1 MSTIGGS
8 ENGNQRTLPPYLS
21 NESSQGHGQD
31 QSTARDRT
39 YQHGESESSLRGRAN
54 PPHALPGG
62 PRWSEWQGGLM
73 PGRSARAHQ
82 RQQRRSE
89 PLILSASPAGSTPS
103 THRPVE
109 RRNSAT
115 QKAFQ
120 QTGRGQS
127 VASRES
133 MTELETTRPLPSA
146 LANPAEDLALTMKA
160 NLANSEMSASGKS
173 VSSQVL
179 PRTCI
184 KPPQRRR
191 LTLPSLEPKLV
202 RNGVQAAST
211 PSSSPKT
218 TYEVTTKGM
227 MLIGTGPGRAP
238 QPIQCQL
245 SPALVD
251 KAPDRPRVEGL
262 NTARGAVDASS
273 SKDGSGRTSLP
284 ASATPPKKSSRRH
297 AICAKVEARSAGQAG
312 PSPTS
317 LILKSRHERGV
328 RQSRS
333 EAAAAAAVPQHRSI
347 VADDAVAR
355 VTFQTYHMEATG
367 TEVKAATGCTQDQTT
382 SSWDT
387 SLKPSATTPDQAPT
401 SSKARL
407 STNER
412 HSWCLSMNAT
422 SLPQNT
428 STPETLIPLASG
440 PQTESTLRTEKAP
453 SPICTTTLCHAES
466 RQEAGPKAS
475 PTLKASC
482 TAGSKDSATGRIA
495 KGQMQSDGI
504 ILTQANLTSQTSL
517 PRPRASDK
525 DHLHQ
530 VSDLLELQTPKRRNC
545 TSRTSGHG
553 TKNTEKGTARTVC
566 ERKDLA
572 IETKSEDIASSSH
585 QAIESSPASPPRHD
599 SGSDIDED
607 RYGYETPTTSP
618 ESSPSKVRPLAHR
631 FPRLD
636 RIIPQLDGARGS
648 TEDPPFL
655 EGPAPPAYARVCAEQ
670 DVQSTLKLLTHNE
683 HSLAGTGLP
692 SPGSRI
698 GAADETPLVNASP
711 AKHSTAFPFPRQ
723 LTSKLSSLT
732 KQRQPSALL
741 SFCERNAT
749 PRQRRMM
756 TGGLRT
762 PDRFISIRPRTPTK
776 DNLAR
781 VRNTPGSS
789 PLAGYVSHGS
799 AEADPFAPPPRRSI
813 RMAEQFA
820 TLRGPPPRPRDVGR
834 SPTLVGT
841 PSTLDQRSASDGAIW
856 HVGGSIVTEGVASTT
871 TGRGGRVTSGTSAP
885 HYTADF
891 LRKTSATEEEVRHS
905 RRLALAMDL
914 DRSPKIL
921 DHSSPPTRSSGTNSA
936 PQSASGRV
944 WRDSAWELEGPSSPT
959 KTRPR
964 KTKDVP
970 LIPFRVLNAPA
981 LRDDYYCSLLA
992 YSPTASCLAVGLGPH
1007 VYLWSESKG
1016 TSRSNI
1022 PDSLTAPYAS
1032 HVTSISFSSVEGGSA
1047 ILAIGRADGKITL
1060 WSPLDKDPRFDSEQ
1074 PSPISCVCFRPNTVR
1089 RQSVREPCM
1098 TVATEELLVGDEEG
1112 HVYLYAV
1119 EWPTQN
1125 QRDLFNWHG
1134 SMTLLARITCHAQ
1147 QICGLAWSPDGEFF
1161 ASGGNDNQLFLFEMK
1176 KILKSADRPR
1186 GGESS
1191 APVNVHN
1198 GDDVSGNA
1206 PVTGQGEVL
1215 NIVPGQERHVF
1226 TLNAAVKAIAFAPW
1240 QPSLIAAGGGS
1251 NDRCIHFF
1259 HTLSGAALATI
1270 DCHAQ
1275 VTSLIWSE
1283 KRREI
1288 VATFGFAQPEHP
1300 YRVAVFTWPACR
1312 MAVGIPWY
1320 GEERAL
1326 YAVSYPRGPAGGKK
1340 EGKQS
1345 GDAGR
1350 VDAEGRPWYGK
1361 RTREEGC
1368 LVVATSDASIKF
1380 HEIWPEKTEEKK
1392 SSSNSPGGWLG
1403 GSQILEGECSLEME
1417 RRSAIR

>member
-1 MSTIGGS
+1 M
-8 ENGNQRTLPPYLS
+8 
-21 NESSQGHGQD
+21 
-31 QSTARDRT
+31 
-39 YQHGESESSLRGRAN
+39 
-54 PPHALPGG
+54 
-62 PRWSEWQGGLM
+62 
-73 PGRSARAHQ
+73 
-82 RQQRRSE
+82 
-89 PLILSASPAGSTPS
+89 
-103 THRPVE
+103 
-109 RRNSAT
+109 
-115 QKAFQ
+115 
-120 QTGRGQS
+120 
-127 VASRES
+127 
-133 MTELETTRPLPSA
+133 
-146 LANPAEDLALTMKA
+146 
-160 NLANSEMSASGKS
+160 
-173 VSSQVL
+173 
-179 PRTCI
+179 
-184 KPPQRRR
+184 
-191 LTLPSLEPKLV
+191 
-202 RNGVQAAST
+202 
-211 PSSSPKT
+211 
-218 TYEVTTKGM
+218 
-227 MLIGTGPGRAP
+227 
-238 QPIQCQL
+238 
-245 SPALVD
+245 
-251 KAPDRPRVEGL
+251 
-262 NTARGAVDASS
+262 
-273 SKDGSGRTSLP
+273 
-284 ASATPPKKSSRRH
+284 
-297 AICAKVEARSAGQAG
+297 
-312 PSPTS
+312 
-317 LILKSRHERGV
+317 
-328 RQSRS
+328 
-333 EAAAAAAVPQHRSI
+333 
-347 VADDAVAR
+347 
-355 VTFQTYHMEATG
+355 
-367 TEVKAATGCTQDQTT
+367 
-382 SSWDT
+382 
-387 SLKPSATTPDQAPT
+387 
-401 SSKARL
+401 
-407 STNER
+407 
-412 HSWCLSMNAT
+412 
-422 SLPQNT
+422 
-428 STPETLIPLASG
+428 
-440 PQTESTLRTEKAP
+440 
-453 SPICTTTLCHAES
+453 
-466 RQEAGPKAS
+466 
-475 PTLKASC
+475 
-482 TAGSKDSATGRIA
+482 
-495 KGQMQSDGI
+495 
-504 ILTQANLTSQTSL
+504 
-517 PRPRASDK
+517 
-525 DHLHQ
+525 
-530 VSDLLELQTPKRRNC
+530 
-545 TSRTSGHG
+545 
-553 TKNTEKGTARTVC
+553 
-566 ERKDLA
+566 
-572 IETKSEDIASSSH
+572 
-585 QAIESSPASPPRHD
+585 
-599 SGSDIDED
+599 
-607 RYGYETPTTSP
+607 
-618 ESSPSKVRPLAHR
+618 
-631 FPRLD
+631 
-636 RIIPQLDGARGS
+636 
-648 TEDPPFL
+648 
-655 EGPAPPAYARVCAEQ
+655 
-670 DVQSTLKLLTHNE
+670 
-683 HSLAGTGLP
+683 
-692 SPGSRI
+692 
-698 GAADETPLVNASP
+698 
-711 AKHSTAFPFPRQ
+711 
-723 LTSKLSSLT
+723 
-732 KQRQPSALL
+732 
-741 SFCERNAT
+741 
-749 PRQRRMM
+749 
-756 TGGLRT
+756 
-762 PDRFISIRPRTPTK
+762 
-776 DNLAR
+776 
-781 VRNTPGSS
+781 
-789 PLAGYVSHGS
+789 
-799 AEADPFAPPPRRSI
+799 
-813 RMAEQFA
+813 
-820 TLRGPPPRPRDVGR
+820 
-834 SPTLVGT
+834 

-921 DHSSPPTRSSGTNSA
+921 GHSSPPTRSSGSHSG
-936 PQSASGRV
+936 PQPASGRV
-944 WRDSAWELEGPSSPT
+944 WRDSAWELEGQSSPT
-959 KTRPR
+959 KARPR

-1060 WSPLDKDPRFDSEQ
+1060 WSPLDRDPRFDSEQ

-1176 KILKSADRPR
+1176 KILKPSTRSR
-1186 GGESS
+1186 SGESA

-1226 TLNAAVKAIAFAPW
+1226 SLNAAVKAIAFAPW

-1283 KRREI
+1283 KRREL

-1380 HEIWPEKTEEKK
+1380 HEIWPEKTEGKK
-1392 SSSNSPGGWLG
+1392 GSSNSPDGWLG